1 MADAGR
7 SRLPAKHPAT
17 TAAGPYGHPLHP
29 ALVTI
34 PIGCWVASFVFDV
47 VSRFSSMPVLFAEG
61 SHWLVGIGLVGA
73 VVAAAVGLLDF
84 LVIPGRTRAYRT
96 AVLHMSL
103 NLVVI
108 VLYVVNFFMRA
119 NPLGPVGWGQLVL
132 SAVGLSLLGGSGYLG
147 GELTFRY
154 GVRVAAESTQA
165 AGFAPEPSGGAGGS
179 GGSDAPGGSGGAG
192 SGKPGASGEVDP
204 PGG

>member
-1 MADAGR
+1 MADAGTG
-7 SRLPAKHPAT
+7 RLPAKRPAT
-17 TAAGPYGHPLHP
+17 LAAGPYGHPLHP

-73 VVAAAVGLLDF
+73 VVAATVGFLDF
-84 LVIPGRTRAYRT
+84 LVIPGRTRAYR
-96 AVLHMSL
+96 AAILHMSL
-103 NLVVI
+103 NLLAI
-108 VLYVVNFFMRA
+108 GLYVVNFFIRS
-119 NPLGPVGWGQLVL
+119 NPLGPVGWGQLIL

-147 GELTFRY
+147 GELAYRY

-165 AGFAPEPSGGAGGS
+165 SGFAPEASGGPGEGS
-179 GGSDAPGGSGGAG
+179 GSGKPGGSGGL
-192 SGKPGASGEVDP
+192 P
-204 PGG
+204 PKRD

>member
-1 MADAGR
+1 MAGAGT
-7 SRLPAKHPAT
+7 SRLPAKRPAT
-17 TAAGPYGHPLHP
+17 LAAGPYGHPVHP

-61 SHWLVGIGLVGA
+61 SHWLIGIGLVGA

-84 LVIPGRTRAYRT
+84 LVIPGRTRVYRL

-108 VLYVVNFFMRA
+108 VLYIVNFFIRG
-119 NPLGPVGWGQLVL
+119 NPLGPVGWGQLIL

-147 GELTFRY
+147 GELAYRY

-165 AGFAPEPSGGAGGS
+165 SGFATGGS
-179 GGSDAPGGSGGAG
+179 GDESPKRDQE
-192 SGKPGASGEVDP
+192 KGE
-204 PGG
+204 

>member
-1 MADAGR
+1 MADAGTG
-7 SRLPAKHPAT
+7 RLPAKRPAT
-17 TAAGPYGHPLHP
+17 LVAGPYGHPLHP

-73 VVAAAVGLLDF
+73 VVAATVGFLDF
-84 LVIPGRTRAYRT
+84 LVIPGRTRAYR
-96 AVLHMSL
+96 AAILHMSL
-103 NLVVI
+103 NLLAI
-108 VLYVVNFFMRA
+108 GLYVVNFFIRS
-119 NPLGPVGWGQLVL
+119 NPLGPVGWGQLIL

-147 GELTFRY
+147 GELAYRY

-165 AGFAPEPSGGAGGS
+165 SGFAPEASGGPGEGS
-179 GGSDAPGGSGGAG
+179 GSGKPGGSGGL
-192 SGKPGASGEVDP
+192 P
-204 PGG
+204 PKRD

>member
-1 MADAGR
+1 MADAGT
-7 SRLPAKHPAT
+7 SRLPAKRPAT
-17 TAAGPYGHPLHP
+17 LAAGPYGHPLHP

-84 LVIPGRTRAYRT
+84 LVIPGRTRAYRL
-96 AVLHMSL
+96 AILHMSL
-103 NLVVI
+103 NSAVI
-108 VLYVVNFFMRA
+108 VLYGVNFFIRA
-119 NPLGPVGWGQLVL
+119 NPLGPVGWGQLIL

-147 GELTFRY
+147 GELAYRY
-154 GVRVAAESTQA
+154 GVRVAAESAQA
-165 AGFAPEPSGGAGGS
+165 AGFVPESSASSKGSGEAGESDGS
-179 GGSDAPGGSGGAG
+179 GGVRPTGS
-192 SGKPGASGEVDP
+192 
-204 PGG
+204 